1 MTVRFRLCSFFLL
14 ITLALSAQ
22 QLPPAPKTHIVDVTP
37 KPGGYSEPGIAVNAR
52 DPKQVVVAWQ
62 GNASAAYSTDGGQNW
77 TTAAGTAPRED
88 KTSRD
93 VSLAFDAAGPA
104 PFFFFSL
111 PKNIWD
117 HPR

>member
-22 QLPPAPKTHIVDVTP
+22 HLPPAPKTHIVDVTP

-62 GNASAAYSTDGGQNW
+62 VNSSAAYATDGRQKRP
-77 TTAAGTAPRED
+77 TPSRPTPREC
-88 KTSRD
+88 KTS
-93 VSLAFDAAGPA
+93 GPA
-104 PFFFFSL
+104 SVTFEPRGSL
-111 PKNIWD
+111 PL
-117 HPR
+117 